1 MNVDGG
7 DRAAILVEGPSD
19 RRAIEAVARR
29 RGRDLRA
36 EGIAVVSMG
45 GVTNIGHFLGRLGQG
60 GRGLRLAGMCDA
72 AEEHYFRRGL
82 ERAGYGHVLSRVEM
96 AALGFHVCVEDLED
110 ELIRALGTERVE
122 RLLADEGDLA
132 SFRVLQKQPAQR
144 DRELGRQLRRFLGSR
159 SGRKARYAG
168 LLVEALDP
176 ARLPEPLE
184 RVLGHV

>member
-1 MNVDGG
+1 MNPGEG

-19 RRAIEAVARR
+19 RRAIETLARL

-36 EGIAVVSMG
+36 EGVVVVPMG
-45 GVTNIGHFLGRLGQG
+45 GVTNIGHFLERLGPR

-72 AEEHYFRRGL
+72 AEEHHVRRAL
-82 ERAGYGHVLSRVEM
+82 ERTGYGAALSRAEM
-96 AALGFHVCVEDLED
+96 ARLGFHVCVVDLED
-110 ELIRALGTERVE
+110 ELIRALGTDRVE
-122 RLLADEGDLA
+122 RTLAAEGELA

-144 DRELGRQLRRFLGSR
+144 DRELGRQLRRFLGCR

-176 ARLPEPLE
+176 ARPPEPLE
-184 RVLGHV
+184 RVLAQV